1 MGPEG
6 ERVARVETGITV
18 RYWAAARAAAGIGA
32 ETFASPLTLD
42 DLRARILERHPGSDR
57 LPAVLA
63 VCSVLVDG
71 RQPGTPAGEQ
81 VLEAGMTVEF
91 LPPFAGG

>member
-18 RYWAAARAAAGIGA
+18 RYWAAARAAAGLGEESFPAPSTLGA
-32 ETFASPLTLD
+32 
-42 DLRARILERHPGSDR
+42 LRASILDRHPESDR
-57 LPAVLA
+57 LPGVLA

-71 RQPGTPAGEQ
+71 RQPGTPAL
-81 VLEAGMTVEF
+81 LEAGVTVEF